1 MLWGWL
7 ITGLLIW
14 ALIPGIDFLAALMI
28 ASCVS
33 PTDPILAQAV
43 VGGPWAEKHVP
54 AHIRH
59 MLQCESGCNDGA
71 AFPFLF
77 LAYFL
82 TVNRGQVGFPVAKW
96 FYQTM
101 AWEIVCGTIIGAL
114 IGYIA
119 RKLIR
124 FSEKHK
130 LVDRES
136 FVAQYLSLAVASM
149 GLNVL
154 IGSDDLLAAFACGTA
169 FAWDGWFQK
178 QTADSNFSSIVDLV
192 FNIATFVYI
201 GAEMPWKEF
210 VDGSINLSVGRLI
223 GLSILVLLLKR
234 LPIVLLTWKFIPDIK
249 TFHEAVFTGYFGPMG
264 VGAIFMCT
272 YGRFSSIVDLVFNIA
287 TFVYIGAEMP
297 WKEFVDGSINLSV
310 GRLIGL
316 SILVL
321 LLKRLP
327 IVLLTWKFIPDIK
340 TFHEAVFTGYF
351 GPMGVGAIF
360 MCTYGRILLPDDA
373 PIPPQTPNDVL
384 VHTIQPIVFFF
395 VLSSVIVHGFSIP
408 FFAFGKRAHVNLN
421 RTLTMNTSVFPNSEP
436 SWVNRVRRWNTMFTT
451 PETTDLD
458 QEPGSVVQAMQEG
471 YKRQQLY
478 GTTEN
483 NDSDEAEPESEKE
496 KPNGK
501 ERIRTRVGF
510 GRAETIDDAED
521 AAFTDGDDWDG
532 EDTVETRRYRKR
544 LEKERLAQAT
554 EGQDITDVHDVEEE
568 DLEKQLAFK
577 DDEDD
582 PEYPRVKEWIE
593 GHNIVL
599 EVIEKPLDEPRTI
612 VIPLDQETFDEV
624 EKEQSPLRSFIY
636 KYEDKIAHAFG
647 QDQDTKLSELNLAQ
661 LYSRKL
667 LAKISSFAQ
676 ERRKGS
682 MPEEN
687 ATTSSATNIPVAS
700 NGDTIRVAK
709 EPSRNFDVIAVRP
722 DGTILE

>member
-1 MLWGWL
+1 MRVCIALSVFSVGVELPKKYVWNHWRTILMLLGPVMLWGWL

-14 ALIPGIDFLAALMI
+14 ALIPGIDFLASLMI

-124 FSEKHK
+124 FSEKYK

-201 GAEMPWKEF
+201 GAEMPW
-210 VDGSINLSVGRLI
+210 N
-223 GLSILVLLLKR
+223 
-234 LPIVLLTWKFIPDIK
+234 
-249 TFHEAVFTGYFGPMG
+249 
-264 VGAIFMCT
+264 
-272 YGRFSSIVDLVFNIA
+272 
-287 TFVYIGAEMP
+287 
-297 WKEFVDGSINLSV
+297 EFVDGSINLSV

-360 MCTYGRILLPDDA
+360 MCTYGRILLPEDV
-373 PIPPQTPNDVL
+373 PTPPQTPNDVL
-384 VHTIQPIVFFF
+384 THTIQPIVFFF

-408 FFAFGKRAHVNLN
+408 FFAFGKLAHVNLN
-421 RTLTMNTSVFPNSEP
+421 RTLTTNISAFPNSEP
-436 SWVNRVRRWNTMFTT
+436 SWVNRVRRWNTTFTT
-451 PETTDLD
+451 PETPELD

-471 YKRQQLY
+471 YRLQKLY
-478 GTTEN
+478 GTAED
-483 NDSDEAEPESEKE
+483 NDAVVEPEFKNE
-496 KPNGK
+496 KPEGK
-501 ERIRTRVGF
+501 EGMRPRVGF
-510 GRAETIDDAED
+510 GRVETIDDAED

-532 EDTVETRRYRKR
+532 EDTVEMRRYRKR
-544 LEKERLAQAT
+544 LEKERLAQVA
-554 EGQDITDVHDVEEE
+554 EGQDITDMRGDEE
-568 DLEKQLAFK
+568 DLEKQLVSK

-582 PEYPRVKEWIE
+582 PEYPRVKQWIE
-593 GHNIVL
+593 GRNIVL
-599 EVIEKPLDEPRTI
+599 EVIEKPLDEPSTI
-612 VIPLDQETFDEV
+612 VIPLDQETFEEV

-647 QDQDTKLSELNLAQ
+647 HDQNTKLSELNVAQ
-661 LYSRKL
+661 LYSRRL
-667 LAKISSFAQ
+667 LSKISLFAH
-676 ERRKGS
+676 ERHKKHK
-682 MPEEN
+682 PEGN
-687 ATTSSATNIPVAS
+687 ATASSSTKIPVS
-700 NGDTIRVAK
+700 SRGDTICDGNK
-709 EPSRNFDVIAVRP
+709 KDESFDVVAVRP

>member
-272 YGRFSSIVDLVFNIA
+272 YGR
-287 TFVYIGAEMP
+287 
-297 WKEFVDGSINLSV
+297 
-310 GRLIGL
+310 
-316 SILVL
+316 
-321 LLKRLP
+321 
-327 IVLLTWKFIPDIK
+327 
-340 TFHEAVFTGYF
+340 
-351 GPMGVGAIF
+351 
-360 MCTYGRILLPDDA
+360 ILLPDDA

-458 QEPGSVVQAMQEG
+458 QEPSSVVQAMQEG

-544 LEKERLAQAT
+544 LEKERLAQAA
-554 EGQDITDVHDVEEE
+554 EGQDITDVHDVGGE

-636 KYEDKIAHAFG
+636 KYEDKIAHAFE

-682 MPEEN
+682 MPEN
-687 ATTSSATNIPVAS
+687 IATTSSATNIPVAS